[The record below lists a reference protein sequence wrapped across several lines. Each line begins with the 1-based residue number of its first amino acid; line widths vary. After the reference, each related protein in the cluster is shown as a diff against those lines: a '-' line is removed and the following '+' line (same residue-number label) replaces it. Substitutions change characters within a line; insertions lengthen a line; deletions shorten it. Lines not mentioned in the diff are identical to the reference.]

1 MLFMQRLLLSYRP
14 LITRGIHTITV
25 EPEVQPSE
33 AKKLLIHLYTILS
46 AGNMYAIVL
55 KNITYISK
63 KYKKRKM
70 KTKLVGHD

>member
-1 MLFMQRLLLSYRP
+1 
-14 LITRGIHTITV
+14 
-25 EPEVQPSE
+25 
-33 AKKLLIHLYTILS
+33 
-46 AGNMYAIVL
+46 MYAIVL